1 MEKQGE
7 KVTLARPLTTTA
19 VIDYQFPLPFARH
32 RQLLAALYA
41 RGVFPWPLSGWL
53 GWSACCLYPP
63 LHIPFVR
70 DIISAFFSIG
80 FLPSLDED
88 SLCFHDKSLHHR
100 CSP

>member
-32 RQLLAALYA
+32 RQLLAAPYA

-53 GWSACCLYPP
+53 G
-63 LHIPFVR
+63 
-70 DIISAFFSIG
+70 
-80 FLPSLDED
+80 
-88 SLCFHDKSLHHR
+88 
-100 CSP
+100 